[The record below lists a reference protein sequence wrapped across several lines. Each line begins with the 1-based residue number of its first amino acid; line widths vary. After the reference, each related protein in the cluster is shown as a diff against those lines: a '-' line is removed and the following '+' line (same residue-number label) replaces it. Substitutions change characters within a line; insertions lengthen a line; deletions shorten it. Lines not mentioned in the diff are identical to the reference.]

1 MNMDIKNIFFV
12 VPAYNEATVLKATLE
27 PLIQAGYP
35 VVVVDDGSSDG
46 SWEILQ
52 KLPVYALRHNINLG
66 QGAALQ
72 TGTMAALA
80 KGAKVIVHFDADGQH
95 QLQDVPGLL
104 EPVLAGEADVALGS
118 RFMRHDDK
126 KEVPLSKRAL
136 LKMAIILNGAMTGLW
151 LTDAHNGLRVLDR
164 RAAEGIDLL
173 ENGYAHAT
181 EILNQIRRLKLRC
194 VERPTR
200 VHYSKYARSKGQ
212 SKWNAVNILY
222 ELLSGR
228 LLK

>member
-104 EPVLAGEADVALGS
+104 EPVLAGEADVALG
-118 RFMRHDDK
+118 
-126 KEVPLSKRAL
+126 
-136 LKMAIILNGAMTGLW
+136 
-151 LTDAHNGLRVLDR
+151 R
-164 RAAEGIDLL
+164 RGDVR
-173 ENGYAHAT
+173 
-181 EILNQIRRLKLRC
+181 Q
-194 VERPTR
+194 V
-200 VHYSKYARSKGQ
+200 
-212 SKWNAVNILY
+212 
-222 ELLSGR
+222 
-228 LLK
+228 